1 MEEWK
6 HQPAKDH
13 GLSPVA
19 RWKSER
25 REGGLSEAIAQYV
38 ARVLVRV
45 YLRVW
50 HRVRFEGRD
59 NVPVQ
64 GPFILSANHSS
75 HLDSVLLA
83 QAVPWSIRRKL
94 YPIAA
99 GDVFFETPVI
109 AAFAAWVIN
118 ALPMWRKKV
127 GRHALDE
134 LRSRLVQERC
144 CYILFPEGRRE
155 PDGHLLPFKAGL
167 GMMIAGEDIPVVPC
181 FIRGAFEALPRERFP
196 PRPVKITVR
205 IGRPLRFAGVA
216 NTRAGWDRIAGET
229 ERAVRELGGLPPET
243 EPAPTAG

>member
-1 MEEWK
+1 MDDWQHK
-6 HQPAKDH
+6 PAKDH
-13 GLSPVA
+13 GLPPVA

-25 REGGLSEAIAQYV
+25 REGGLSEAIAQFV
-38 ARVLVRV
+38 ARGLVRV
-45 YLRVW
+45 YLRLY
-50 HRVRFEGRD
+50 HRVRFEGRE
-59 NVPVQ
+59 NIPKH

-83 QAVPWSIRRKL
+83 QAVPWSIRKRL

-109 AAFAAWVIN
+109 AVLAAWVIN

-134 LRSRLVQERC
+134 LRTRLTDEKC

-155 PDGHLLPFKAGL
+155 PDGQLLPFKAGL
-167 GMMIAGEDIPVVPC
+167 GMMIGGADIPVVPC
-181 FIRGAFEALPRERFP
+181 YIRGAFEALPREKFP

-205 IGRPLRFAGVA
+205 IGKPLTFAGLA
-216 NTRAGWDRIAGET
+216 NNREVWDRIAAET
-229 ERAVRELGGLPPET
+229 ERAVRELGGLPV
-243 EPAPTAG
+243 AGTMG

>member
-1 MEEWK
+1 MDAWEHK
-6 HQPAKDH
+6 PAKDH
-13 GLSPVA
+13 GLTPVA

-25 REGGLSEAIAQYV
+25 REGGLSEAFAQFT
-38 ARVLVRV
+38 ARILVRI
-45 YLRVW
+45 YLRLW
-50 HRVRFEGRD
+50 HRVRFEGRQ
-59 NVPVQ
+59 NIPRN
-64 GPFILSANHSS
+64 GPFILSANHAS

-83 QAVPWSIRRKL
+83 QAVPWAIRRKL

-134 LRSRLVQERC
+134 LRTRLIQERC

-155 PDGHLLPFKAGL
+155 PDGRLLPFKAGL

-181 FIRGAFEALPRERFP
+181 FIRGAFEALPRETFP
-196 PRPVKITVR
+196 PRPARITVR
-205 IGRPLRFAGVA
+205 IGTPLHFPGVP
-216 NTRAGWDRIAGET
+216 NSREGWERIAAET
-229 ERAVRELGGLPPET
+229 ERAVRDLGGLPAAT
-243 EPAPTAG
+243 T